1 MNKFYTAPSVDNTEE
16 NKGRR
21 IFLAGTIDMGNSE
34 DWQEEVGYQVIQRS
48 ITQGNGIHYIYNP
61 RRIEGFKN
69 EDQEE
74 QIQWELDHLDKADTI
89 LMNLLPSSRSPISLL
104 ELGLYAKSGKLI
116 VVCPKEF
123 YRYSNVR
130 IICEKYKIPLYSSI
144 GKVRILNLVR

>member
-21 IFLAGTIDMGNSE
+21 VFLAGTIDMGNSE
-34 DWQEEVGYQVIQRS
+34 NWQEEVIKLF
-48 ITQGNGIHYIYNP
+48 NGPLLKEMGFTIYNP
-61 RRIEGFKN
+61 RRIEGLKS

-74 QIQWELDHLDKADTI
+74 QIQWELNHLDKADTI
-89 LMNLLPSSRSPISLL
+89 LMNLLPSSKSPISLL
-104 ELGLYAKSGKLI
+104 EFGLYAKSGKLV

-130 IICEKYKIPLYSSI
+130 NMRKI
-144 GKVRILNLVR
+144 

>member
-1 MNKFYTAPSVDNTEE
+1 MNKFYIAPSVDNTEE

-21 IFLAGTIDMGNSE
+21 VFLAGTIDMGNSE
-34 DWQEEVGYQVIQRS
+34 YWQEEVIKLF
-48 ITQGNGIHYIYNP
+48 NGPLLKEMGFTIYNP
-61 RRIEGFKN
+61 RRIEGFKS

-74 QIQWELDHLDKADTI
+74 QIQWELNHLDKADTI
-89 LMNLLPSSRSPISLL
+89 LMNLLPSSKSPISLL
-104 ELGLYAKSGKLI
+104 ELGLYAKSGKLV

-144 GKVRILNLVR
+144 GEVGILNLIR